1 MNFSWGSHY
10 VAPIMERICGKLQKC
25 KITPTLTVGGF
36 LCVRPLNTTEKFSKS
51 YRNCEHSHQTTKQS
65 SHSIWLN
72 AASTFIW
79 LKHGTRTFVVKTR
92 SLEETN
98 HVAGVCHGGGIV
110 TAVKAQG
117 SQLCHFLS
125 LAVGER
131 RGRVFVRLPPCEGEK
146 PPPGFSLVQHVLLE
160 RATCF

>member
-1 MNFSWGSHY
+1 M
-10 VAPIMERICGKLQKC
+10 L
-25 KITPTLTVGGF
+25 
-36 LCVRPLNTTEKFSKS
+36 PLPLSDWN
-51 YRNCEHSHQTTKQS
+51 
-65 SHSIWLN
+65 
-72 AASTFIW
+72 
-79 LKHGTRTFVVKTR
+79 GTRTFVVKTR

-160 RATCF
+160 RATCFKKKTTTFDSIKDWNVLVKASEGGLTHRNSRWVIQILAGVTDSLIHLFFPNCLFSVEQFTLEIFFV